1 MTTSVTVFL
10 KICDNFCH
18 RVFED
23 LCIVFRLIMA
33 RLIISA
39 HHGLIWLILSRQGS
53 FWHVSA
59 RFCSSLL
66 VLAHLSSSRHISAR
80 LGTLW
85 LISQHHGFSWLTMT
99 RLFFFFLA
107 RWGYAFP
114 PKGKDGKVL
123 FFLFNLAWLVFF
135 PLDGL

>member
-1 MTTSVTVFL
+1 MR
-10 KICDNFCH
+10 ICDNFCH
-18 RVFED
+18 NVFED

-85 LISQHHGFSWLTMT
+85 LILQHHGFSWLTMT
-99 RLFFFFLA
+99 RLFFFF
-107 RWGYAFP
+107 F
-114 PKGKDGKVL
+114 
-123 FFLFNLAWLVFF
+123 FFLPRGAMPSPLKERVGRCCFCSYLVRLVFF

>member
-85 LISQHHGFSWLTMT
+85 LILQHHGFSWLTMT
-99 RLFFFFLA
+99 RLFFFFFFFLA
-107 RWGYAFP
+107 PWGYAFP
-114 PKGKDGKVL
+114 PKGKGGKVL
-123 FFLFNLAWLVFF
+123 FLFLFGAASIFSA
-135 PLDGL
+135 